1 MFDKNG
7 DGHITIKELG
17 EAMAQAGQPVPES
30 ELKDMI
36 RAVDVN
42 GNGKIEY
49 KEFEQMMAAQLG
61 APMSPDDIKYYF
73 KQFDKNGDGFIS
85 GDEMRCLVRTFHSSL
100 TGPDF
105 DKLVKNMIDTA
116 DINKDGKISFD

>member
-42 GNGKIEY
+42 GIV
-49 KEFEQMMAAQLG
+49 QL
-61 APMSPDDIKYYF
+61 
-73 KQFDKNGDGFIS
+73 
-85 GDEMRCLVRTFHSSL
+85 
-100 TGPDF
+100 
-105 DKLVKNMIDTA
+105 
-116 DINKDGKISFD
+116 